1 MRILEKRQIRETMK
15 RAIPILLLASTL
27 YGVTGAQTPYYPG
40 SGEQWERKH
49 PGEVGMNAALL
60 DSAVAFALAN
70 ESKWAKDPREQLAIL
85 FAREPY
91 PGIIGPTKERGS
103 INGIILRH
111 GYIVAEWGDTRRV
124 DMSFSV
130 AKSFVATMAG
140 LAYDRGMIKDFDD
153 LVKNYVNDG
162 GFDSPHNSTITWR
175 MLLQQTSEWEG
186 TLFGK
191 PDVADRRRGY
201 TRTLNEPGTFWEY
214 NDVRVNRASL
224 SLLRVWQRH
233 LPTVLKELV
242 MDPIGASDTWVWHG
256 YDNSDVDV
264 NGTMV
269 KSVSGGG
276 HWGGG
281 IWINTR
287 DMARFGLLHLRRGK
301 WMEKQILSEKWLNQ
315 ATTPCALNP
324 NYGFMWWLN
333 TEKKQW
339 PAAPEESFAA
349 LGAGDNVIYIDP
361 VNDLVVVVRWID
373 RPKFN
378 EFLGKVLASIV
389 TQ

>member
-1 MRILEKRQIRETMK
+1 MK
-15 RAIPILLLASTL
+15 RTILLVLATAFLHGAAETQSL
-27 YGVTGAQTPYYPG
+27 YFPG
-40 SGEQWERKH
+40 PDAQWERRH
-49 PGEVGMNAALL
+49 PREVGMDPALL

-70 ESKWAKDPREQLAIL
+70 ESTWAKDPREQLAIL

-103 INGIILRH
+103 INGIVLRR

-130 AKSFVATMAG
+130 AKSFVATLAG
-140 LAYDRGMIKDFDD
+140 LAFDRGMIHDFDD
-153 LVKNYVNDG
+153 PVKNYVHDG
-162 GFDSPHNSTITWR
+162 GFDSPHNSKITWR

-201 TRTLNEPGTFWEY
+201 DRTLNEPGTFWEY

-242 MDPIGASDTWVWHG
+242 MDPIGASETWVWHG
-256 YDNSDVDV
+256 YENSDVEV
-264 NGTMV
+264 NGTLI

-281 IWINTR
+281 IWISSR
-287 DMARFGLLHLRRGK
+287 DLARFGLLHLRRGVWEGK
-301 WMEKQILSEKWLNQ
+301 RILSEQWIDL
-315 ATTPCALNP
+315 ATTPCTLNP
-324 NYGFMWWLN
+324 SYGFLWWLN
-333 TEKKQW
+333 TGRKQW
-339 PAAPEESFAA
+339 PAAPEQSFAA
-349 LGAGDNVIYIDP
+349 LGAGDNVLYIDP

-378 EFLGKVLASIV
+378 EFLRKVLASIV
-389 TQ
+389 AQ